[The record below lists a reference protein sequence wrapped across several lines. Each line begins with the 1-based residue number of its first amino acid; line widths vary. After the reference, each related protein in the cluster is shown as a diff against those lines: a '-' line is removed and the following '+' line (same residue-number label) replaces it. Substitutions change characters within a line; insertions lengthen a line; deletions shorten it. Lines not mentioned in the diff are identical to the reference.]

1 MALTPVP
8 PAVNRMDD
16 LDRIFRRLVQV
27 LRASYPQYLS
37 APFNTEELYQVVVPY
52 RHHRQ
57 ELGIETNQDYEMAL
71 MRLLSGE
78 RGYLVVDR
86 DMRESLTAELESS
99 NPDTSLFRAFNDRTV
114 TVAPDALAM
123 LEPVARQSDDARM
136 AAPAPTPRGQ
146 GAPPARTVVN
156 NRPPAPPPPARGRSG
171 GLGTPPAPSYSAA
184 LPVAGMPLP
193 PAPPPLRSAAPQP
206 TGYDPAPEPV
216 LPPPPPPPR
225 AAAPVRPAPSAPA
238 APSHSAGR
246 TPGGTGHG
254 APAPSPSFT
263 GFRGGP
269 THSPAHD
276 MASTRRTITA
286 AALGGRCRYCSGTL
300 PDGRQLTFCPHC
312 GQDLTVQQCPACSTE
327 LELGWKFCTTCGRGV
342 AQS

>member
-1 MALTPVP
+1 M
-8 PAVNRMDD
+8 
-16 LDRIFRRLVQV
+16 
-27 LRASYPQYLS
+27 LRSSYPQYLAGS
-37 APFNTEELYQVVVPY
+37 FSTEELYQVIVPY

-57 ELGIETNQDYEMAL
+57 ELGIDTNQDYEMAL

-86 DMRESLTAELESS
+86 DMRESLTQELESS
-99 NPDTSLFRAFNDRTV
+99 NPDTSLFRAFGDRNI
-114 TVAPDALAM
+114 TVAPDAVTM
-123 LEPVARQSDDARM
+123 FEPGARQSDDARI
-136 AAPAPTPRGQ
+136 AASGQ
-146 GAPPARTVVN
+146 PARQQTHAAAHGAASS
-156 NRPPAPPPPARGRSG
+156 RPAAAPPPVRPRSG
-171 GLGTPPAPSYSAA
+171 GLGTPPSPSFSSA

-193 PAPPPLRSAAPQP
+193 PAPPPTRSAPPQAS
-206 TGYDPAPEPV
+206 GYSASPEPV
-216 LPPPPPPPR
+216 LPPAPPRASAPPPR
-225 AAAPVRPAPSAPA
+225 PAPAPAPASHPAPRPTGGMGQGAAAPAPGFS
-238 APSHSAGR
+238 
-246 TPGGTGHG
+246 
-254 APAPSPSFT
+254 

-269 THSPAHD
+269 TNSPPHD
-276 MASTRRTITA
+276 MASTRRSITA